1 MGSTGSMA
9 LPTLGVTSTLALLW
23 LVAAA
28 LGGPE
33 APAALALDPGRTGSL
48 GDWWAGL
55 QLAAALAAALA
66 RPATRP
72 LALAPA
78 ALLAGEVGELHIV
91 GARLLAD
98 AAGVPLL
105 LPALKAAGACLLGG
119 AALAPVWPARHE
131 LCSKTGILLM
141 LAAGAAALI
150 LESAQLAVG
159 AGGWLAGIEEWSELA
174 ACSVLT
180 GMFLR
185 LERTYCYETV
195 RAPSAG

>member
-1 MGSTGSMA
+1 MGGAGSTA
-9 LPTLGVTSTLALLW
+9 LPTLGVTATLALLW

-55 QLAAALAAALA
+55 QLAAALTAALA
-66 RPATRP
+66 HPATRP
-72 LALAPA
+72 LALAPV

-91 GARLLAD
+91 AARLLAD
-98 AAGVPLL
+98 AAGLLPL
-105 LPALKAAGACLLGG
+105 LPALKAVLACLLGG
-119 AALAPVWPARHE
+119 AALAAVWPARHE
-131 LCSKTGILLM
+131 LCSTAGMVLM
-141 LAAGAAALI
+141 LAAGAAALVV
-150 LESAQLAVG
+150 EATQLAVG

-174 ACSVLT
+174 ACSVLA

-185 LERTYCYETV
+185 LGQTYCFETV
-195 RAPSAG
+195 RSPSVG

>member
-1 MGSTGSMA
+1 MGGAGSTA
-9 LPTLGVTSTLALLW
+9 LPTLDVTVTLALLW

-33 APAALALDPGRTGSL
+33 APAALALDPGRIGSL

-66 RPATRP
+66 HPATRP

-78 ALLAGEVGELHIV
+78 TLLAGELGELHIAA
-91 GARLLAD
+91 ARLLAD
-98 AAGVPLL
+98 GAGMPSL
-105 LPALKAAGACLLGG
+105 LPALKAALACLIGG
-119 AALAPVWPARHE
+119 AALAAVWPARHE
-131 LCSKTGILLM
+131 LCSLAGMALM
-141 LAAGAAALI
+141 LVAGAAALV
-150 LESAQLAVG
+150 LEAAQLVVG

-174 ACSVLT
+174 ACSVLA

-185 LERTYCYETV
+185 LRRTYCFETV